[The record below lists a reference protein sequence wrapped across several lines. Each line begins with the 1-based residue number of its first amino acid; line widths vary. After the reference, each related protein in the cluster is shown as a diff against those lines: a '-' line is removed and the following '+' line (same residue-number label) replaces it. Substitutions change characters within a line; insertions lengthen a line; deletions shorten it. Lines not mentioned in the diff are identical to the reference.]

1 MMEKGQSPNVT
12 SCYSYKQKIT
22 SNEAMKHCSYF
33 LIYLNK
39 FLNEDLKNKK
49 VQIIELSKNDSNK
62 YK

>member
-1 MMEKGQSPNVT
+1 
-12 SCYSYKQKIT
+12 
-22 SNEAMKHCSYF
+22 MKLCSYF

-62 YK
+62 YKWFIGPEITVKKIFLLKWL